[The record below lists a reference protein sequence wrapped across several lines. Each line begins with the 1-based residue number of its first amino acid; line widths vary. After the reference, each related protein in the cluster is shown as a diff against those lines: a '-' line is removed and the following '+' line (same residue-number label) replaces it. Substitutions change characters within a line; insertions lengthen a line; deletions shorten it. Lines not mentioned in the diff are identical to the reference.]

1 MLNITKNQTIHEN
14 QTVRSKT
21 IYEYSAAHIKYVAV
35 APTFVGIS
43 PLHYF
48 LLIYHQPILSL
59 LPLCQCTIPNVGK
72 PQFGFWEEEEEK
84 RENTEN
90 WGQTCPVITKL
101 YQHTHTLIGA
111 WGVD

>member
-1 MLNITKNQTIHEN
+1 MY
-14 QTVRSKT
+14 
-21 IYEYSAAHIKYVAV
+21 IY
-35 APTFVGIS
+35 
-43 PLHYF
+43 
-48 LLIYHQPILSL
+48 IYM
-59 LPLCQCTIPNVGK
+59 CVCTIPNVGK

>member
-1 MLNITKNQTIHEN
+1 MY
-14 QTVRSKT
+14 
-21 IYEYSAAHIKYVAV
+21 IYIYIYVCV
-35 APTFVGIS
+35 
-43 PLHYF
+43 
-48 LLIYHQPILSL
+48 
-59 LPLCQCTIPNVGK
+59 CTIPNVGK

>member
-1 MLNITKNQTIHEN
+1 MC
-14 QTVRSKT
+14 VC
-21 IYEYSAAHIKYVAV
+21 V
-35 APTFVGIS
+35 
-43 PLHYF
+43 
-48 LLIYHQPILSL
+48 
-59 LPLCQCTIPNVGK
+59 CTIPNVGK